1 MIISTDTISPHFR
14 LYNPADDSWIS
25 RDLLMEFVHFW
36 KVIFV
41 EKNQLQKGH
50 KIGLGFPMTDI
61 YYFSALYAA
70 AELGLRLVVL
80 DVHTKILSRDQSQL
94 QDFLPLDLFI
104 SGKQLPQPAHDF
116 YQSISRQTEYWNV
129 WDQYQMVDQ
138 DRYQNIVNMKAD
150 PDDVLLLCTS
160 SGTTDRPK
168 KVEHTHRFLHDI
180 AKRNRDLLCFQGRV
194 CHVRNLH
201 HGSSLAVHFLPSLMS
216 DRCTGHYV
224 FNYESDHS
232 IPGLV
237 DFCRQHS
244 INHLQFP
251 YTKSIND
258 FLTHAVD
265 NHVMFEDLTL
275 YTLSYINPDWQ
286 PLIQRCGVREI
297 ISIFGC
303 NETSGPLFINSL
315 TPASTQFDPKNFVN
329 QDGFYGFSFNEHD
342 QLLVHL
348 EQYDRTVVMQD
359 LFERRDEHFL
369 HQGRSDILRIND
381 IKVDFFWLL
390 QLCQNQQVAGQI
402 VLDRD
407 REKLYLAVWD
417 GSDTDRLVSRL
428 NDLIRD
434 KYGPQVCITD
444 ARNLTYEDYLIG
456 IKLDHERLRTL
467 FRNSDRA
474 KAPTSYRQ

>member
-1 MIISTDTISPHFR
+1 MIISTDSISPHFR

-25 RDLLMEFVHFW
+25 RDLLLEFVHFW
-36 KVIFV
+36 KIIFV
-41 EKNQLQKGH
+41 EKNQLKKGH
-50 KIGLGFPMTDI
+50 KIGLGFPMTDV
-61 YYFSALYAA
+61 YYFGALYAA

-80 DVHTKILSRDQSQL
+80 DVHTKILSKNQSQL

-104 SGKQLPQPAHDF
+104 SGKQLTPAAHDF

-129 WDQYQMVDQ
+129 WDEYKMMDQ
-138 DRYQNIVNMKAD
+138 SRYQNIVSIKPD
-150 PDDVLLLCTS
+150 PDDILLLCTS

-180 AKRNRDLLCFQGRV
+180 ARRNCDLLNFDGRV
-194 CHVRNLH
+194 LHVRNLH

-216 DRCTGHYV
+216 DRCTAHYV
-224 FNYESDHS
+224 FNYESDDN
-232 IPGLV
+232 IAGLV
-237 DFCRQHS
+237 DFCQEHQ

-251 YTKSIND
+251 YTKSIDD
-258 FLTHAVD
+258 FLTHAVK
-265 NHVMFEDLTL
+265 HGVTFKDLTL

-286 PLIQRCGVREI
+286 PLIQQCGVREI

-315 TPASTQFDPKNFVN
+315 TGASSQFDPKDFVSK
-329 QDGFYGFSFNEHD
+329 DGFYRFSFNEHG
-342 QLLVHL
+342 QLLVYL
-348 EQYDRTVVMQD
+348 DQYDRTIIMQD
-359 LFERRDEHFL
+359 LFERCDNHYL
-369 HQGRSDILRIND
+369 HKGRSDILRIND

-390 QLCQNQQVAGQI
+390 QLCQNNQVPGQI

-417 GSDTDRLVSRL
+417 HSDTNRLVQQL
-428 NDLIRD
+428 NNLIEDR
-434 KYGPQVCITD
+434 YGPQVCISS
-444 ARNLTYEDYLIG
+444 AQNLKYEDYLIG

-467 FRNSDRA
+467 FRNYDHA
-474 KAPTSYRQ
+474 KTSAS